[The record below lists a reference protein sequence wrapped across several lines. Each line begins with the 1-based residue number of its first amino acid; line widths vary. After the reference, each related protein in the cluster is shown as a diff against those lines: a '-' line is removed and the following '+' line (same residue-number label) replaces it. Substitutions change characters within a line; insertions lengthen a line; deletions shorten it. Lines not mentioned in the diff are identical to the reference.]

1 MAKVTV
7 TGISPELTAKEIEEL
22 EALEDREI
30 VYDDDSPRM
39 TEQMLAQFHSF
50 DYIPLRIERDN
61 YSVVHSFG
69 GDYQKVLTR
78 LLNLALRDGNLI
90 NKSRM
95 A

>member
-1 MAKVTV
+1 M
-7 TGISPELTAKEIEEL
+7 TGISPELTAQEIEEL
-22 EALEDREI
+22 EALDGREI

-39 TEQMLAQFHSF
+39 TEQMLSQFHSF
-50 DYIPLRIERDN
+50 DYIPLRIEREN

-69 GDYQKVLTR
+69 GDYQRILTR

-90 NKSRM
+90 NQSR

>member
-7 TGISPELTAKEIEEL
+7 TGISPELTAKEIQEL

-61 YSVVHSFG
+61 YNRRSCP
-69 GDYQKVLTR
+69 R
-78 LLNLALRDGNLI
+78 ILNE
-90 NKSRM
+90 
-95 A
+95 